1 MAEYTMVY
9 RELQRRIDSL
19 PVAFPQTDS
28 GVELRLLKH
37 LFNEQEAWVACH
49 MSALA
54 EPTGTILKRLKRRR
68 SRKMKEGSFQPDY
81 LPTEGKLGQILE
93 ALVKKGAVTSAPVRR
108 GGTKAVGYSLMP
120 IAVGMFEMQVD
131 RLTLKYA
138 EDFDTYMD
146 ESLREAIFPATGRH
160 PVPGRHATTGQMRT
174 VPVGRAVPSDKVV
187 GRYDDIR
194 SYVAG
199 IRGPFAVMICV
210 CRQSN
215 DLKGSSC
222 DHGDIRET
230 CLMIGENAIAM
241 VGRGNARETGMEEFL
256 GMLDRAEEKGF
267 VIQPRN
273 TQDPTYICC
282 CCSDCCEI
290 LLNAKKFPKPAEV
303 MHSNFFAV
311 VDSGICTGCRKCEK
325 RCPMGAVSVQNK
337 KAVVNLDR
345 CIGCGVCVPSCKPE
359 SIKLQAKKTSYV
371 PPRNATLMFLNM
383 YRERFGLLGVAK
395 VMGRVLLGM
404 QV

>member
-1 MAEYTMVY
+1 
-9 RELQRRIDSL
+9 
-19 PVAFPQTDS
+19 
-28 GVELRLLKH
+28 
-37 LFNEQEAWVACH
+37 
-49 MSALA
+49 
-54 EPTGTILKRLKRRR
+54 
-68 SRKMKEGSFQPDY
+68 
-81 LPTEGKLGQILE
+81 
-93 ALVKKGAVTSAPVRR
+93 
-108 GGTKAVGYSLMP
+108 
-120 IAVGMFEMQVD
+120 
-131 RLTLKYA
+131 
-138 EDFDTYMD
+138 
-146 ESLREAIFPATGRH
+146 
-160 PVPGRHATTGQMRT
+160 MRT

-187 GRYDDIR
+187 GHYDDIR

-199 IRGPFAVMICV
+199 IRGPFAVMNCV

-230 CLMIGENAIAM
+230 CLMIGENAIGM
-241 VGRGNARETGMEEFL
+241 VGRGNAREVGKEEFL

-282 CCSDCCEI
+282 CCGDCCEI
-290 LLNAKKFPKPAEV
+290 LLNAKKFPKPVEV

-311 VDSGICTGCRKCEK
+311 VDSQTCTGCSRCEK
-325 RCPMGAVSVQNK
+325 RCPMDAVSVENR

-345 CIGCGVCVPSCKPE
+345 CIGCGVCVPTCKPE

-395 VMGRVLLGM
+395 VIGKVLLRM